1 VPMGSAPTNSIARCA
16 CSSSAK
22 IGRSSPSSRATKQ
35 QLNSLD
41 NNTALRP
48 RTDNKVDSRCAWR
61 WQEWI
66 IGRHAHLQATTPSNL
81 GLSAQPRPVG
91 TAGRIKHAR
100 RWQEWIIGWRA
111 GWWWHKV
118 DSRCARRWQEW
129 IIGRRA
135 HSKVPGALRSRVEVE
150 RRPHAL
156 DAHLC
161 RTSSS
166 ASLSGRISV
175 PFGGMSQPEGAASVW
190 CSPAAS

>member
-1 VPMGSAPTNSIARCA
+1 MRMAVAGMDHRPA
-16 CSSSAK
+16 CTLAGNYP
-22 IGRSSPSSRATKQ
+22 I
-35 QLNSLD
+35 QL
-41 NNTALRP
+41 
-48 RTDNKVDSRCAWR
+48 
-61 WQEWI
+61 
-66 IGRHAHLQATTPSNL
+66 
-81 GLSAQPRPVG
+81 RPVG
-91 TAGRIKHAR
+91 TAKACRHSREDQTCTSVAGVDHRLACRVVVAQGRQQMCTAV
-100 RWQEWIIGWRA
+100 A
-111 GWWWHKV
+111 GMDHRPACTLKGSRSSPISSRGRTKV
-118 DSRCARRWQEW
+118 DSRRAQRWQEW